1 MTFIFRNR
9 TIFWDILK
17 WNRGQTKWDGGSRKM
32 IVNPCSIYC
41 IIMCGIGL
49 IQVPPVMLP
58 HHSAIC
64 SSKVV
69 PVSTFSL
76 ILTQCVVDWGERF
89 ENSLNTRKELQKL
102 CMFLLSLSLWRTFFF
117 WGKTLKKNSKH
128 RMIWNKLSFYFLD

>member
-1 MTFIFRNR
+1 MALAFFDANA
-9 TIFWDILK
+9 L
-17 WNRGQTKWDGGSRKM
+17 
-32 IVNPCSIYC
+32 
-41 IIMCGIGL
+41 
-49 IQVPPVMLP
+49 MLP

-102 CMFLLSLSLWRTFFF
+102 CMFLLSLSEDFFFF
-117 WGKTLKKNSKH
+117 WKNFEE
-128 RMIWNKLSFYFLD
+128 KL